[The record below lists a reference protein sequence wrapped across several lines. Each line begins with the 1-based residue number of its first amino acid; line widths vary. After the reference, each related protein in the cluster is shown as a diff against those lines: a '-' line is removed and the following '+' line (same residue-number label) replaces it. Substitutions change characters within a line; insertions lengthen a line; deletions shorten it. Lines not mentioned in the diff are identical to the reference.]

1 MEDLINRYRLR
12 LHRDEIIKV
21 YNDLSEVNKV
31 IRYEYKLEDVV
42 ISYLDGLVHIKKL
55 NEEIRGLQTEISK
68 ISVRCSDLRKSGIKN
83 LIAKGQLEN
92 YISVLDKVERN
103 VLLSKD
109 LGLGDLIATIDRKE
123 WKDKSNS
130 KGYM

>member
-55 NEEIRGLQTEISK
+55 NEEIRGLQT
-68 ISVRCSDLRKSGIKN
+68 
-83 LIAKGQLEN
+83 
-92 YISVLDKVERN
+92 RN
-103 VLLSKD
+103 
-109 LGLGDLIATIDRKE
+109 
-123 WKDKSNS
+123 
-130 KGYM
+130 

>member
-1 MEDLINRYRLR
+1 
-12 LHRDEIIKV
+12 
-21 YNDLSEVNKV
+21 
-31 IRYEYKLEDVV
+31 
-42 ISYLDGLVHIKKL
+42 
-55 NEEIRGLQTEISK
+55 
-68 ISVRCSDLRKSGIKN
+68 LRKSGIKI